1 MKRSFAFLWI
11 LTLVLFAVFL
21 GWRLSSGLELRTNL
35 MALLPDEQRNPV
47 VEETIKRASRE
58 ASRQVIFLVGHEDEA
73 TARSGASQFSTAMSK
88 TKDFSKVASK
98 SAGGDAE
105 AFTRILRQ
113 HAGGL
118 LAITDRDLLQAGQG
132 RQIVQRSLAQV
143 YGGFSLV
150 DGRTLKADPF
160 LLLPSFLNE
169 LPDVLGNLTIKEG
182 YLSVTSNGMTWILV
196 NAVLA
201 EDPMSIRF
209 HKHLIEAVD
218 KAEAVLPDGSQLLRS
233 GVVFFAERGAKR
245 ALQETST
252 FGLASLIFVI
262 FLLFAVFRSGG
273 PLLVNVFA
281 IASGVV
287 CASASAVLVFGE
299 LHVFTLLFGSS
310 LIGVSVDYGLHYC
323 CERYGTEQQVSRRL
337 RRILPGLILGL
348 ATTVLGY
355 LCLVAAPLPG
365 LRQLSVFTVTGLL
378 ASFLTVV
385 LLFPLFDR
393 ASNRAMPKSLIR
405 IVQFIW
411 HFWDRVPYQWVG
423 AVCLLLVMLPML
435 LLIRP
440 DDDVRNM
447 QSLDATVLATQ
458 KQVSRLTGLMPD
470 SRFLIISATSN
481 EGALIA
487 AENLSA
493 KLDTLIAENKLVAWQ
508 GLSQWV
514 PSQMRQAEDRDLI
527 ADRLDKPY
535 RDAQAKRLGIKS
547 NQAASKWLPLLP
559 EHLSGVVPVTRM
571 MNGEGRHVISLSG
584 LRDLRDGLELASE
597 SELLT
602 FVDPAHDAS
611 VLLERYRI
619 RTQYLLFA
627 AVLLTLLLLVWR
639 YGVVGGFRALVP
651 SAIAM
656 TAALAVSAIAGVPVS
671 LFTYL
676 ALILVM
682 AVGQDYAIFCRES
695 DRTHRDTTLL
705 AILMA
710 GSTTVLSFGML
721 SLSSVTAVHQFGLT
735 MLIGT
740 SVSVL
745 LAPFAS
751 GGKTQ

>member
-1 MKRSFAFLWI
+1 MRRSFAFMWI
-11 LTLVLFAVFL
+11 AAVVLFAVFL

-47 VEETIKRASRE
+47 VEETIKRASGE
-58 ASRQVIFLVGHEDEA
+58 ASRQVVFLVGHQKEV
-73 TARSGASQFSTAMSK
+73 TARSGAKQFSAAMLLMK
-88 TKDFSKVASK
+88 GFSKVASIR
-98 SAGGDAE
+98 AGADAE

-113 HAGGL
+113 HAVGL
-118 LAITDRDLLQAGQG
+118 LSKTDRDLLQADQG

-150 DGRTLKADPF
+150 DGKTLKADPF

-169 LPDVLGNLTIKEG
+169 LPDVLGNLTIKDG
-182 YLSVTSNGMTWILV
+182 YLSVTSDGMTWILV

-209 HKHLIEAVD
+209 HKHLVAAVD
-218 KAEAVLPDGSQLLRS
+218 KAEAGLPDGSQLLRS
-233 GVVFFAERGAKR
+233 GVVFFAERGANR
-245 ALQETST
+245 ALQESST
-252 FGLASLIFVI
+252 FGLTSLFFVI
-262 FLLFAVFRSGG
+262 FLLFAVFRSSG
-273 PLLVNVFA
+273 PLLLNVLA
-281 IASGVV
+281 IASGVI
-287 CASASAVLVFGE
+287 CASASAVLAFGE

-323 CERYGTEQQVSRRL
+323 CERFGTEQQNSRRL

-365 LRQLSVFTVTGLL
+365 LRQLSVFTVAGLL

-393 ASNRAMPKSLIR
+393 ATNRAMPKSLNR
-405 IVQFIW
+405 IVQSIW
-411 HFWDRVPYQWVG
+411 HFWDRLPYQWAG

-435 LLIRP
+435 LLVKS
-440 DDDVRNM
+440 DDDVRHM
-447 QSLDATVLATQ
+447 QSLDATVLASQ
-458 KQVSRLTGLMPD
+458 KQVSRLTGLTPD
-470 SRFLIISATSN
+470 SQFLIISATNN
-481 EGALIA
+481 EAALIA
-487 AENLSA
+487 AESLST

-514 PSQMRQAEDRDLI
+514 PSQMRQAEDRDFI
-527 ADRLDKPY
+527 NDRLLKPY
-535 RDAQAKRLGIKS
+535 LIEQRKILGITS
-547 NQAASKWLPLLP
+547 EQAANNWSPLLP
-559 EHLSGVVPVTRM
+559 EHLFGIVPVTRM
-571 MNGEGRHVISLSG
+571 VNGDGRHVITLSG
-584 LRDLRDGLELASE
+584 LRDLNDGLELANE

-619 RTQYLLFA
+619 RTQYLLIA

-639 YGVVGGFRALVP
+639 YGIVGGFRALLP

-656 TAALAVSAIAGVPVS
+656 LAALAASAIAGVAVS

-695 DRTHRDTTLL
+695 GRTHRDTTLL

-721 SLSSVTAVHQFGLT
+721 SLSSVAAVHQFGLT